1 MCGGYGEAPNQY
13 TYFYIVSGRLVHV
26 NPSGVDTTGRRY
38 AGHSGKL
45 LPDVGSTN
53 LAR

>member
-13 TYFYIVSGRLVHV
+13 TYFCIVSGRLVHV
-26 NPSGVDTTGRRY
+26 NPGGVDTTGRGY
-38 AGHSGKL
+38 AGHSSKL
-45 LPDVGSTN
+45 LPDVGGKN